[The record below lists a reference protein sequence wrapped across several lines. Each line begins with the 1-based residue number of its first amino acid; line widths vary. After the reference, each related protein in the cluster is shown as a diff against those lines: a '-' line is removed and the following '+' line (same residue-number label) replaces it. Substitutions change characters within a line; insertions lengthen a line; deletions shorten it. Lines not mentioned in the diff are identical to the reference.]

1 MRLGGVDNPCGPLFT
16 KVVDEAEVLVGPKA
30 GGVRIGLHPQLKLVI
45 EARVDI
51 RENVIVQTTIQHGVP
66 EIGVLTSSWFSSI
79 FKIKRN
85 YTAEHPDGQ
94 QLRADCLVLVC
105 SAELPGEVDM

>member
-16 KVVDEAEVLVGPKA
+16 KVVDVAEVLVEPDA

-45 EARVDI
+45 EACVDV
-51 RENVIVQTTIQHGVP
+51 RENVIVHTIIQHGVP
-66 EIGVLTSSWFSSI
+66 ESGIPISSWFSGV

-85 YTAEHPDGQ
+85 YLAEHPDGQ
-94 QLRADCLVLVC
+94 QLGADCLVLVC